1 VDVAGRRLAVRVW
14 GEDGPAVLFWH
25 ALGAVVSG
33 AWIGE
38 VAPLLAERGYRVI
51 AVDGPGFGDSPALAP
66 EAYAVPALADLLW
79 GVANEFRLERPVL
92 VGHSW
97 GGTIAV
103 RAAAER
109 PSDVAALVLLDSGHV
124 DYADVPGSD
133 PDATLEER
141 VERARA
147 QIHDV
152 PSFDALADELAAEVR
167 RPVTPAL
174 LKAVRAGVRDGVDGS
189 VEPIVTPE
197 TRAAAMQGAVAERP
211 SEHWPVLAD
220 AAVPV
225 LLLLATEPA
234 ESRTAN
240 EAAASRF
247 RTAIPHADVRFCEGW
262 GHDLL
267 ADGGPALAEILGDWL
282 RANAT

>member
-1 VDVAGRRLAVRVW
+1 MRVW
-14 GEDGPAVLFWH
+14 GEEGPAVLFWH

-38 VAPLLAERGYRVI
+38 AAPVLAERGYRVI
-51 AVDGPGFGDSPALAP
+51 AVDGPGFGESPALAT

-79 GVANEFRLERPVL
+79 GVATELGLERPVL

-103 RAAAER
+103 HAAADR

-124 DYADVPGSD
+124 DYADVPGSNA
-133 PDATLEER
+133 DATLDER
-141 VERARA
+141 IEAIRG
-147 QIHDV
+147 QIH
-152 PSFDALADELAAEVR
+152 PLASFDSLADELAAEVR

-174 LKAVRAGVRDGVDGS
+174 LDAVRAGVRDGVDGS
-189 VEPIVTPE
+189 VEPVVTPE

-247 RTAIPHADVRFCEGW
+247 RTAIPHAEVRFCEGW

-267 ADGGPALAEILGDWL
+267 ADGGPELADLVADWL